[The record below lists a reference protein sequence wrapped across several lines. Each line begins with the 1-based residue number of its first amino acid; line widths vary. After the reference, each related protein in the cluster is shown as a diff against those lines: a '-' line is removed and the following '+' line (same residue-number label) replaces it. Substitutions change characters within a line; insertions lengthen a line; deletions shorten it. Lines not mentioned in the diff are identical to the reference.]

1 MCVQI
6 FIFKCCELNF
16 FFFLHKYSFLS
27 ILSKNNVPTKLML
40 VLVLEIVFILLFFF
54 WTVDVNSKL
63 SNLLT
68 DTSPKLLTPSSVV
81 SSVSSSPSVET
92 ERKMVTSPSVAGD
105 KNGTSSSVKDDLETP
120 TLSEKSFDRVGDL
133 SSETR
138 KRGCSVVSESR
149 SRSSSVNSVDSG
161 SSFMMCA
168 DQLPEAQRDGQL
180 SSQRFSTIS
189 SEDFDQELIVK
200 PIKVKKK
207 KKKKQGR
214 SSRTFPAML
223 VVRACFMKESVF
235 GRLRLYCVVLLK

>member
-1 MCVQI
+1 
-6 FIFKCCELNF
+6 
-16 FFFLHKYSFLS
+16 
-27 ILSKNNVPTKLML
+27 ML
-40 VLVLEIVFILLFFF
+40 VFILEIVFILFF
-54 WTVDVNSKL
+54 WTISDVNLKL
-63 SNLLT
+63 PNPFT

-92 ERKMVTSPSVAGD
+92 EKKMLTSPSVTGD
-105 KNGTSSSVKDDLETP
+105 KNGTSSVKDDLETP
-120 TLSEKSFDRVGDL
+120 TPSEKSFDRVGDL
-133 SSETR
+133 SNETR

-168 DQLPEAQRDGQL
+168 DQLPEAHREGQL

-214 SSRTFPAML
+214 LSRTLPDS
-223 VVRACFMKESVF
+223 ACYLKESVF
-235 GRLRLYCVVLLK
+235 SIYCGYTLCVVLLKWLRGCGRPFLSKMKISCKSDKSVKSF

>member
-1 MCVQI
+1 
-6 FIFKCCELNF
+6 
-16 FFFLHKYSFLS
+16 
-27 ILSKNNVPTKLML
+27 ML
-40 VLVLEIVFILLFFF
+40 VLVLEIVFMLLFFF
-54 WTVDVNSKL
+54 WTVDVSSKL

-105 KNGTSSSVKDDLETP
+105 KNGTSSVKDDLETP

-149 SRSSSVNSVDSG
+149 SRSSSVNSLDSG

>member
-1 MCVQI
+1 
-6 FIFKCCELNF
+6 
-16 FFFLHKYSFLS
+16 
-27 ILSKNNVPTKLML
+27 ML
-40 VLVLEIVFILLFFF
+40 AFILELVFVVLFFF
-54 WTVDVNSKL
+54 WTISDVNSKL
-63 SNLLT
+63 SNPLT

-92 ERKMVTSPSVAGD
+92 EKKMVTSPSVTGD
-105 KNGTSSSVKDDLETP
+105 KTGTSSSVKDDLETP

-133 SSETR
+133 SNEAR

-168 DQLPEAQRDGQL
+168 DQLPEAQREGQL

-214 SSRTFPAML
+214 CSRDFPDTAHCL
-223 VVRACFMKESVF
+223 STLHERV
-235 GRLRLYCVVLLK
+235 CVW

>member
-1 MCVQI
+1 MLV
-6 FIFKCCELNF
+6 FIFE
-16 FFFLHKYSFLS
+16 H
-27 ILSKNNVPTKLML
+27 
-40 VLVLEIVFILLFFF
+40 VFIHLFFF
-54 WTVDVNSKL
+54 WTILDVNLKL
-63 SNLLT
+63 SHPFT

-92 ERKMVTSPSVAGD
+92 EKKMFTSPSVTGD
-105 KNGTSSSVKDDLETP
+105 KNGTSSVKDDLETP

-133 SSETR
+133 SSESR

-161 SSFMMCA
+161 SSFMLCA
-168 DQLPEAQRDGQL
+168 DQLPEAQREGQL

-214 SSRTFPAML
+214 SSRAFP
-223 VVRACFMKESVF
+223 VTAC
-235 GRLRLYCVVLLK
+235 C